1 GVGARQDVA
10 QVRAGEGAELDE
22 FLAGVLAH
30 LEAVVAEL
38 AGERGTALLVL
49 GAEGALAEEL
59 QQTRGVYGTAGVLEQ
74 LLVLGVF
81 GRGLL
86 RRGRG
91 REQQQGRGGE
101 EAGQAGHGAL
111 LRQGR
116 ATHATSIPAG
126 AGAP

>member
-1 GVGARQDVA
+1 VA

-38 AGERGTALLVL
+38 AGERGSALLVL

-101 EAGQAGHGAL
+101 EAGQAGQAGHGAL